1 MTTNINSYLFQTQEE
16 WANRGAPKETFAGAG
31 NLWRLLS
38 KGASQ
43 DWEGDA
49 TAKLAVRSQR
59 QGNFGPNY
67 SKLFSSHTTSS
78 GEQFVVP
85 AGKLFG
91 VVSFGTRFL
100 EFTRTG
106 KNLVS
111 AMSGKADEIDQTLG
125 AYQVASSYLLW
136 SDGRG
141 GIGKGNGSY
150 TITGNVITLQNRR
163 SADCFEKGDVL
174 RFVSTT
180 NYDAA
185 APGSLPT
192 PRTGTVTITAVDS
205 DTGNLTVAEP
215 DISAAIASAAN
226 DDWISKDV
234 YFDDSED
241 EIPNGV
247 FTWLAR
253 NSTLANTTI
262 YGVTRST
269 YPARLAGRRVK
280 IGTGTSSLTPWDI
293 CASIMQESET
303 SGADIDTIWVPS
315 HEVRQLMDEMSARN
329 IIYTPVT
336 IGMSQPANLR
346 IAVDGMAVAFGST
359 RAVIMSDR
367 YLIDPSKSIEN
378 DRQYVGLK
386 MSDFFVKMGP
396 TGWGFKDYDGDGSML
411 TRDPSTEQLYAEIG
425 SWMALFADDTGHMI
439 YAGVDTDL

>member
-1 MTTNINSYLFQTQEE
+1 MPTNINSYLFQTQEE

-31 NLWRLLS
+31 NLWKLLA
-38 KGASQ
+38 KGAAQ
-43 DWEGDA
+43 DWEGDG

-67 SKLFSSHTTSS
+67 SKLFSVHTTSS

-91 VVSFGTRFL
+91 VVSFGTKFL

-111 AMSGKADEIDQTLG
+111 AMTGKADEIDQTLG
-125 AYQVASSYLLW
+125 AYQVVASYLLW

-141 GIGKGNGSY
+141 GLGKGDGAY
-150 TITGNVITLQNRR
+150 TISGNTITLRNSR
-163 SADCFEKGDVL
+163 SASLFETGDVL
-174 RFVSTT
+174 RFISTT
-180 NYDAA
+180 DYDAA
-185 APGSLPT
+185 DPGELPT
-192 PRTGTVTITAVDS
+192 PRTGTVTVAKVNEGAGTIEVDE
-205 DTGNLTVAEP
+205 A
-215 DISAAIASAAN
+215 DISAEISGAAN

-234 YFDDSED
+234 FFDDSED

-253 NSTLANTTI
+253 NNTLATSTV
-262 YGVTRST
+262 YGVDRSV
-269 YPARLAGRRVK
+269 YPERLAGRRVK

-293 CASIMQESET
+293 CSSIMEESEI
-303 SGADIDTIWVPS
+303 SGAEIDTIWVPA
-315 HEVRQLMDEMSARN
+315 HEVRELMGEMSSRN
-329 IIYTPVT
+329 IVYTPVT
-336 IGMSQPANLR
+336 IGTNAPANLR

-359 RAVIMSDR
+359 RCVIMSDR
-367 YLIDPSKSIEN
+367 WLIDPAKSRAN

-425 SWMALFADDTGHMI
+425 SWMALFADDTGHQI